1 MAVRKARLF
10 VLGGTV
16 MNQSKTKSLVEC
28 AIMIALA
35 TVLSMIKLAE
45 LPYGGS
51 ITIASMLPIAIIA
64 YRRGMGWGLGSA
76 FVYGIVQQLLG
87 LNSLSYVTTWQS
99 VVAVI
104 LLDYIV
110 AFTVIGFAGIFRNK
124 IENQALG
131 LTLGCVFVSILRYI
145 CHVISGATVWAG
157 LSIPTQAALSY
168 SFIYNA
174 TYMLP
179 ECIILAVTAVYIG
192 SVIDFREEKL
202 KRVVKSDTKA
212 YSPAINVVAGLVA
225 AGAVIYDA
233 VEVFSHLQN
242 AETGEFDIT
251 GLAAANWTAF
261 IAVTVSAAVV
271 TVLLLIVNKTLK
283 KGKAA

>member
-1 MAVRKARLF
+1 MAVHKARLF

-87 LNSLSYVTTWQS
+87 LNSLSLVTTWQS
-99 VVAVI
+99 IVAVI

>member
-16 MNQSKTKSLVEC
+16 MSQNKTKSLVEC

-76 FVYGIVQQLLG
+76 FVYGVVQQLLG

-99 VVAVI
+99 IVAVI

-212 YSPAINVVAGLVA
+212 YSPTINVAAGLVA

-251 GLAAANWTAF
+251 GLAAVNWTAF
-261 IAVTVSAAVV
+261 IAVTVSAVVV

>member
-1 MAVRKARLF
+1 MAVHKARLF

>member
-1 MAVRKARLF
+1 MAVHKARLF
-10 VLGGTV
+10 ALGGTV
-16 MNQSKTKSLVEC
+16 MSQSKTKSLVEC

-99 VVAVI
+99 IVAVI

>member
-1 MAVRKARLF
+1 MSQ
-10 VLGGTV
+10 
-16 MNQSKTKSLVEC
+16 NKTKSLVEC

-76 FVYGIVQQLLG
+76 FVYGVVQQLLG

-99 VVAVI
+99 IVAVI

-168 SFIYNA
+168 SFVYNA

-179 ECIILAVTAVYIG
+179 ECIILAVTAAYIG

-202 KRVVKSDTKA
+202 KRVAKGDTKA
-212 YSPAINVVAGLVA
+212 SSPAISIVAGLVA

-251 GLAAANWTAF
+251 GLAGANWTAF
-261 IAVTVSAAVV
+261 IAVTVSAVVV
-271 TVLLLIVNKTLK
+271 TVLLLIVNKALK
-283 KGKAA
+283 KGKTA

>member
-1 MAVRKARLF
+1 M
-10 VLGGTV
+10 
-16 MNQSKTKSLVEC
+16 TKNRTLPLVEC

-35 TVLSMIKLAE
+35 TVLSMVKLAE

-76 FVYGIVQQLLG
+76 FVYAVIQQLLG

-110 AFTVIGFAGIFRNK
+110 AFTVVGFAGIFRNAIK
-124 IENQALG
+124 
-131 LTLGCVFVSILRYI
+131 S
-145 CHVISGATVWAG
+145 HVISGATVWAG

-179 ECIILAVTAVYIG
+179 EAIILAVSAAYIG

-202 KRVVKSDTKA
+202 RRLVRANSGVHASA
-212 YSPAINVVAGLVA
+212 MSIVAGLVA
-225 AGAVIYDA
+225 AAAVVYDV
-233 VEVFSHLQN
+233 VEVFSHLQS
-242 AETGEFDIT
+242 AESGEFDIT
-251 GLAAANWTAF
+251 GLAAANWTAV
-261 IAVTVSAAVV
+261 IAVTASAAVV
-271 TVLLLIVNKTLK
+271 AVLLIVVSKALK
-283 KGKAA
+283 NGREA

>member
-1 MAVRKARLF
+1 MAVHKARLF

-87 LNSLSYVTTWQS
+87 LNSLSRVTTWQS

-251 GLAAANWTAF
+251 GLAAVNWTAF

-271 TVLLLIVNKTLK
+271 AVLLLIVNKTLK

>member
-1 MAVRKARLF
+1 MAVHKARLF

-45 LPYGGS
+45 LPRGGS

-99 VVAVI
+99 IVAVI

-251 GLAAANWTAF
+251 GLAAVNWTAF

>member
-1 MAVRKARLF
+1 MAVHKARLF

-157 LSIPTQAALSY
+157 LSIPTQAAPSY

>member
-1 MAVRKARLF
+1 M
-10 VLGGTV
+10 
-16 MNQSKTKSLVEC
+16 TKNRTLPLVEC

-35 TVLSMIKLAE
+35 TVLSMVKLAE

-76 FVYGIVQQLLG
+76 FVYAVIQQLLG

-110 AFTVIGFAGIFRNK
+110 AFTVVGFAGIFRNAIK
-124 IENQALG
+124 SQAAA
-131 LTLGCVFVSILRYI
+131 LTLGCVFVSVLRYA

-179 ECIILAVTAVYIG
+179 EAIILAVSAAYIG

-202 KRVVKSDTKA
+202 RRLVRANSGVHA
-212 YSPAINVVAGLVA
+212 PAMSIVAGLVA
-225 AGAVIYDA
+225 AVAVVYDV
-233 VEVFSHLQN
+233 VEVFSHLQS
-242 AETGEFDIT
+242 AESGEFDIT
-251 GLAAANWTAF
+251 GLAAANWTAV
-261 IAVTVSAAVV
+261 IAVTASAAVV
-271 TVLLLIVNKTLK
+271 AVLLIVVSKALK
-283 KGKAA
+283 NSREA

>member
-99 VVAVI
+99 IVAVI

-261 IAVTVSAAVV
+261 IAVTVSAVVV

>member
-1 MAVRKARLF
+1 MQKK
-10 VLGGTV
+10 
-16 MNQSKTKSLVEC
+16 KTLSLVEC
-28 AIMIALA
+28 AVMIALA

-51 ITIASMLPIAIIA
+51 ITIASMLPVAIIA

-76 FVYGIVQQLLG
+76 FVYGVIQQLLG

-99 VVAVI
+99 IVAVI

-110 AFTVIGFAGIFRNK
+110 AFTVVGLAGIFRNK
-124 IENQALG
+124 IKSQAVA
-131 LTLGCVFVSILRYI
+131 LTLGCVFVSVLRYI

-168 SFIYNA
+168 SFVYNA

-179 ECIILAVTAVYIG
+179 ESIILAVSAAYIG
-192 SVIDFREEKL
+192 SVIDFRSDKL
-202 KRVVKSDTKA
+202 KRIVHCGSEA
-212 YSPAINVVAGLVA
+212 YSPVISIVAGLVA
-225 AGAVIYDA
+225 AGGVIYDV

-242 AETGEFDIT
+242 AESGEFDIT
-251 GLAAANWTAF
+251 GLAGANWTAV
-261 IAVTVSAAVV
+261 IAVTASAAVV
-271 TVLLLIVNKTLK
+271 AVLLIMVNKVFK
-283 KGKAA
+283 KGKTA

>member
-1 MAVRKARLF
+1 MAVHKARLF
-10 VLGGTV
+10 VFGGTV

-99 VVAVI
+99 IVAVI

>member
-1 MAVRKARLF
+1 MAVHKARLF

-145 CHVISGATVWAG
+145 CHVISGVTVWAG

>member
-1 MAVRKARLF
+1 MAVHKARLF

-16 MNQSKTKSLVEC
+16 MSQNKTKSLVEC

-76 FVYGIVQQLLG
+76 FVYGVVQQLLG

-99 VVAVI
+99 IVAVI

-212 YSPAINVVAGLVA
+212 YSPTINVAAGLIA

-251 GLAAANWTAF
+251 GLAAVNWTAF
-261 IAVTVSAAVV
+261 IAVTVSAVVV

>member
-1 MAVRKARLF
+1 MAVHKARLF

-202 KRVVKSDTKA
+202 KRIVKSDTKA
-212 YSPAINVVAGLVA
+212 YSPAINVVAGLIA

>member
-1 MAVRKARLF
+1 MAVHKARLF

-251 GLAAANWTAF
+251 GLAAVNWTAF

>member
-10 VLGGTV
+10 VLGGIV

-99 VVAVI
+99 IVAVI

>member
-1 MAVRKARLF
+1 MAVQNARLF

-16 MNQSKTKSLVEC
+16 MSQNKTKSLVEC

-76 FVYGIVQQLLG
+76 FVYGVVQQLLG

-99 VVAVI
+99 IVAVI

-168 SFIYNA
+168 SFVYNA

-179 ECIILAVTAVYIG
+179 ECIILAVTAAYIG

-202 KRVVKSDTKA
+202 KRVAKGDTKA
-212 YSPAINVVAGLVA
+212 SSPAISIVAGLVA

-251 GLAAANWTAF
+251 GLAGANWTAF
-261 IAVTVSAAVV
+261 IAVTVSAVVV
-271 TVLLLIVNKTLK
+271 TVLLLIVNKALK
-283 KGKAA
+283 KGKTA

>member
-1 MAVRKARLF
+1 MAVHKARLF

-251 GLAAANWTAF
+251 GLAAVNWTAF
-261 IAVTVSAAVV
+261 IAVTVSAVV
-271 TVLLLIVNKTLK
+271 VAVLLLIVNKTLK

>member
-1 MAVRKARLF
+1 
-10 VLGGTV
+10 
-16 MNQSKTKSLVEC
+16 MNKNKTLSLVEC
-28 AIMIALA
+28 AVMIALA
-35 TVLSMIKLAE
+35 TVLSMVKLAD

-64 YRRGMGWGLGSA
+64 YRRGTGWGLGSA
-76 FVYGIVQQLLG
+76 FVYGVIQQLLG

-110 AFTVIGFAGIFRNK
+110 AFTVVGLAGVFRSK
-124 IENQALG
+124 IKNQALG
-131 LTLGCVFVSILRYI
+131 LTLGCVFVSVLRYA

-179 ECIILAVTAVYIG
+179 ECIILAVAAAYIG
-192 SVIDFREEKL
+192 SVIDFRGEKL
-202 KRVVKSDTKA
+202 QRIVRSNTEA
-212 YSPAINVVAGLVA
+212 YSPAIGIVAGLLA
-225 AGAVIYDA
+225 AGAVIYDV

-251 GLAAANWTAF
+251 GLAASNWTAV
-261 IAVTVSAAVV
+261 IAVTVSAALVSI
-271 TVLLLIVNKTLK
+271 LLLAVRKALK
-283 KGKAA
+283 KGKNA

>member
-1 MAVRKARLF
+1 MAVHKARLF

-99 VVAVI
+99 IVAVI

-251 GLAAANWTAF
+251 GLAAVNWTAF
-261 IAVTVSAAVV
+261 IAVTVSAVV
-271 TVLLLIVNKTLK
+271 VAVLLLIVNKTLK

>member
-1 MAVRKARLF
+1 MAVHKARLF

-157 LSIPTQAALSY
+157 LSIPTQAPLSY

>member
-1 MAVRKARLF
+1 MQK
-10 VLGGTV
+10 
-16 MNQSKTKSLVEC
+16 NKTLSLVEC
-28 AIMIALA
+28 AVMIALA
-35 TVLSMIKLAE
+35 TALSMIKLAE

-76 FVYGIVQQLLG
+76 FVYGVIQQLLG

-99 VVAVI
+99 IVAVI

-110 AFTVIGFAGIFRNK
+110 AFTVVGLAGIFRNK
-124 IENQALG
+124 IKSQAVA
-131 LTLGCVFVSILRYI
+131 LTLGCVFVSVLRYI

-168 SFIYNA
+168 SFVYNA

-179 ECIILAVTAVYIG
+179 ESIILAVSAAYIG
-192 SVIDFREEKL
+192 SVIDFRSDKL
-202 KRVVKSDTKA
+202 KRIVHSGSEA
-212 YSPAINVVAGLVA
+212 YSPVISIVAGLVA
-225 AGAVIYDA
+225 AGGAIYDV

-242 AETGEFDIT
+242 AESGEFDIT
-251 GLAAANWTAF
+251 GLAGTNWTAV
-261 IAVTVSAAVV
+261 IAVTASAAVV
-271 TVLLLIVNKTLK
+271 AALLIMVNKVFK
-283 KGKAA
+283 KGKTA

>member
-1 MAVRKARLF
+1 MAVLTARLF

-16 MNQSKTKSLVEC
+16 MSQNKTKSLVEC

-99 VVAVI
+99 IVAVI

-168 SFIYNA
+168 SFVYNA

-179 ECIILAVTAVYIG
+179 ECIILAVTAAYIG

-202 KRVVKSDTKA
+202 KRVAKGDTKA
-212 YSPAINVVAGLVA
+212 SSPAISIVAGLVA

-251 GLAAANWTAF
+251 GLAGANWTAF
-261 IAVTVSAAVV
+261 IAVTVSAVVV
-271 TVLLLIVNKTLK
+271 TVLLLIVNKALK
-283 KGKAA
+283 KGKTA

>member
-16 MNQSKTKSLVEC
+16 MSQSKTKSLVEC

-99 VVAVI
+99 IVAVI

-212 YSPAINVVAGLVA
+212 YSPTINVAAGLVA

-251 GLAAANWTAF
+251 GLAAVNWTAF
-261 IAVTVSAAVV
+261 IAVTVSAVVV

>member
-1 MAVRKARLF
+1 MAVHKARLF

-251 GLAAANWTAF
+251 GLAAVNWTAF
-261 IAVTVSAAVV
+261 IAVTVSAVVV

>member
-16 MNQSKTKSLVEC
+16 MNQSRTKSLVEC

-99 VVAVI
+99 IVAVI

-212 YSPAINVVAGLVA
+212 YSPTINVAAGLVA

-251 GLAAANWTAF
+251 GLAAVNWTAF
-261 IAVTVSAAVV
+261 IAVTVSAVVV

>member
-1 MAVRKARLF
+1 MAVHKARLF

-99 VVAVI
+99 IVAVI

-251 GLAAANWTAF
+251 GLAAVNWTAF
-261 IAVTVSAAVV
+261 IAVTVSAVVV

>member
-99 VVAVI
+99 IVAVI

-212 YSPAINVVAGLVA
+212 YSPTINVAAGLVA

-233 VEVFSHLQN
+233 VEVFSHLQKRRDGRVRHN
-242 AETGEFDIT
+242 RSCSCKLDCVYCGN
-251 GLAAANWTAF
+251 GLCRSRHCIAAYRQ
-261 IAVTVSAAVV
+261 
-271 TVLLLIVNKTLK
+271 
-283 KGKAA
+283 

>member
-1 MAVRKARLF
+1 MAVLTARLF

-16 MNQSKTKSLVEC
+16 MNQNKTKSLVEC

-64 YRRGMGWGLGSA
+64 YRRGLGWGLGSA
-76 FVYGIVQQLLG
+76 FVYGVVQQLLG

-99 VVAVI
+99 IVAVI

-168 SFIYNA
+168 SFVYNA

-179 ECIILAVTAVYIG
+179 ECIILAVTAVYVA
-192 SVIDFREEKL
+192 SVIDFRDEKL

-212 YSPAINVVAGLVA
+212 ASPAINIVAGLVA
-225 AGAVIYDA
+225 AGALIYDA

-261 IAVTVSAAVV
+261 IAVTVSAVVV
-271 TVLLLIVNKTLK
+271 TVLLLIVNKALK

>member
-1 MAVRKARLF
+1 MSQ
-10 VLGGTV
+10 
-16 MNQSKTKSLVEC
+16 NKTKSLVEC

-99 VVAVI
+99 IVAVI

-212 YSPAINVVAGLVA
+212 YSPTINVAAGLIA

-251 GLAAANWTAF
+251 GLAAVNWTAF
-261 IAVTVSAAVV
+261 IAVTVSAVVV